1 MSYSPLFCVVKNETF
16 EVVEIKNYKD
26 PSNFVIGKYYT
37 GIPLNYKIANT
48 GVEVISPNSKNK
60 TGVISFLFDGTKLIN
75 LIDPNMQNV
84 ADYFN
89 KFNAISKEE
98 LDELVIEAQRNE
110 KTTLKQEKENIK
122 IEKENLEE
130 KISIY
135 HQIQNKKEEI
145 KELMSKIDNY

>member
-1 MSYSPLFCVVKNETF
+1 MGYLPLCIIKNETF
-16 EVVEIKNYKD
+16 EVVEPKIQKD
-26 PSNFVIGKYYT
+26 PFNFVIGIYYND
-37 GIPLNYKIANT
+37 IPLNYKIANT

-60 TGVISFLFDGTKLIN
+60 TGIIRFLFDETELIN

-89 KFNAISKEE
+89 KFNTISKEE

-110 KTTLKQEKENIK
+110 ETTLKQEIETLK

-135 HQIQNKKEEI
+135 HQIQNKREEI
-145 KELMSKIDNY
+145 KELISKLDNY